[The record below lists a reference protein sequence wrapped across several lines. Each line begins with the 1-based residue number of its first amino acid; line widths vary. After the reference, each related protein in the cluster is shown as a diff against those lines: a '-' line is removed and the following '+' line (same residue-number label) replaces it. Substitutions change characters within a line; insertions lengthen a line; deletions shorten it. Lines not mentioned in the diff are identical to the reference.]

1 MSEAKHNR
9 NRKTGFKLA
18 GLVVLMFGFG
28 FALVP
33 LYELVC
39 EVTGIETLEQRREAR
54 NLRQD
59 VEAIGLPVQDRSI
72 TVRFDVTV
80 NPNLP
85 WSMTPEVRKMDVVP
99 GKAYLVDFNAVNRSG
114 KAVTGQA
121 IPSIIPW
128 QASNYFS
135 KMECFCFNNQTLEG
149 NETVAM
155 PLQFIVSPDLPQN
168 INSLTLSYSVMK
180 ISEPGEPE
188 RG

>member
-1 MSEAKHNR
+1 MSEAKRSR
-9 NRKTGFKLA
+9 NRKTGLKLA

-59 VEAIGLPVQDRSI
+59 VGSAGTMAQDRSI

-80 NPNLP
+80 NPSLP
-85 WSMTPEVRKMDVVP
+85 WTMEPQVRKMDVVP
-99 GKAYLVDFNAVNRSG
+99 GKSYRVDFNALNRSG
-114 KAVTGQA
+114 KSVTGQA

-128 QASNYFS
+128 QASNYFA
-135 KMECFCFNNQTLEG
+135 KMECFCFNNQTLAG
-149 NETVAM
+149 NESVEM
-155 PLQFIVSPDLPQN
+155 PLQFIVSPDLPPN

-180 ISEPGEPE
+180 IEAGSGQD

>member
-1 MSEAKHNR
+1 MSETKHR
-9 NRKTGFKLA
+9 KNRKTGLRLA
-18 GLVVLMFGFG
+18 ALVVLMFGFG

-39 EVTGIETLEQRREAR
+39 EVTGIETLEQRRQAK
-54 NLRQD
+54 NMRQD
-59 VEAIGLPVQDRSI
+59 VEEAGLQAQGRSI

-80 NPNLP
+80 NPSLP
-85 WSMTPEVRKMDVVP
+85 WSVTPEIRKMEVEP
-99 GKAYLVDFNAVNRSG
+99 GKSYRVDFQAVNRSG

-121 IPSIIPW
+121 IPSIVPW
-128 QASNYFS
+128 QASNYFA

-155 PLQFIVSPDLPQN
+155 PLQFIVSPDLPPN

-180 ISEPGEPE
+180 IGDHEEAE

>member
-114 KAVTGQA
+114 QMLNGQRQTPIHGHGRPPVPRRVRA
-121 IPSIIPW
+121 LAPGTAGLAPSS
-128 QASNYFS
+128 ASTCAP
-135 KMECFCFNNQTLEG
+135 M
-149 NETVAM
+149 A
-155 PLQFIVSPDLPQN
+155 P
-168 INSLTLSYSVMK
+168 
-180 ISEPGEPE
+180 
-188 RG
+188 